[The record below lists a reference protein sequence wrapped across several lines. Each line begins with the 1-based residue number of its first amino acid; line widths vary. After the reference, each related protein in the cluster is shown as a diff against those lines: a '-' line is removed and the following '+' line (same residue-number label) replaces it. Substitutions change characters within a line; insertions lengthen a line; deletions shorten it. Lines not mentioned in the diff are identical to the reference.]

1 MSLKTYGTT
10 IHKINP
16 IEQVT
21 EKFKKREFVLE
32 ISNDGA
38 YVQKVLFTA
47 TRDNVEFLDT
57 FKTGDSVDVEFDVKG
72 REWTSPT
79 GDIKFF
85 NTLELINITLFTNNQ
100 TQQTVSDSSLRTV
113 VVSENS
119 KEEDDELPF

>member
-1 MSLKTYGTT
+1 MSLKTYGT

-113 VVSENS
+113 VVSENL
-119 KEEDDELPF
+119 KEEDDDLPF

>member
-1 MSLKTYGTT
+1 MSLKTYGI

-47 TRDNVEFLDT
+47 TRDNVDFLDT
-57 FKTGDSVDVEFDVKG
+57 FKKGDSVDVEFDVKG

-79 GDIKFF
+79 GDIKYF
-85 NTLELINITLFTNNQ
+85 NTLEIVNITLFTNNQ
-100 TQQTVSDSSLRTV
+100 TQQTVVDSTLRTV
-113 VVSENS
+113 VANDSS
-119 KEEDDELPF
+119 KEEDDDLPF

>member
-1 MSLKTYGTT
+1 MSLKTYGI

-57 FKTGDSVDVEFDVKG
+57 FKKGDSVDVEFDVKG

-79 GDIKFF
+79 GDIKYF
-85 NTLELINITLFTNNQ
+85 NTLEIVNITLFTNNQ
-100 TQQTVSDSSLRTV
+100 TQQTVVDSTLRTV
-113 VVSENS
+113 VANDSS
-119 KEEDDELPF
+119 KEEDDDLPF

>member
-1 MSLKTYGTT
+1 MSLKTYGT

-119 KEEDDELPF
+119 KEEDDDLPF

>member
-1 MSLKTYGTT
+1 MSLKTYGT
-10 IHKINP
+10 INKINP

-79 GDIKFF
+79 GDIKYF

-119 KEEDDELPF
+119 KEEDDDLPF

>member
-1 MSLKTYGTT
+1 MSLKTYGT

-79 GDIKFF
+79 GDIKYF

-119 KEEDDELPF
+119 KEEDDDLPF

>member
-1 MSLKTYGTT
+1 MSLKTYGT

-57 FKTGDSVDVEFDVKG
+57 FKTGDIVDVEFDVKG

-119 KEEDDELPF
+119 KEEDDDLPF

>member
-1 MSLKTYGTT
+1 MSLKTYGT

-16 IEQVT
+16 TEQVT

-79 GDIKFF
+79 GDIKYF
-85 NTLELINITLFTNNQ
+85 NTLELINISLFTNNQ
-100 TQQTVSDSSLRTV
+100 AQPTANDSSMRTV
-113 VVSENS
+113 VVNESS
-119 KEEDDELPF
+119 KDEDDDLPF